1 MRRERVMSASRQQ
14 TSLAVALQ
22 YEKPRAPRVTAIG
35 HGEVARRI
43 VELAE
48 QASVPISE
56 NPALAQALSRL
67 EIEQEIPET
76 LYRAVAEVLA
86 YILRVAGEIR

>member
-1 MRRERVMSASRQQ
+1 MSAPRPSRQM
-14 TSLAVALQ
+14 SLAVALK

-43 VELAE
+43 VEIAQE
-48 QASVPISE
+48 ASVPISE
-56 NPALAQALSRL
+56 NPSLAQALSRL

-86 YILRVAGEIR
+86 YILRVAGEIS